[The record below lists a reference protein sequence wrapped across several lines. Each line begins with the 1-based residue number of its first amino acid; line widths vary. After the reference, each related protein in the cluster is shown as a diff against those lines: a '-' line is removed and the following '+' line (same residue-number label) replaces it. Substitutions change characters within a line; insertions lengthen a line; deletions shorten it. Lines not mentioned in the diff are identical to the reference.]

1 MKSHLRSDM
10 TVSEKTGLGK
20 IKIKDIVIIALMS
33 SILFAVQVI
42 FAALPNIELVS
53 LLVIVY
59 TLVFGWRTIGIIY
72 VFAVLEG
79 LLYGFGPWWVM
90 YLYIWT
96 ILYFIVTLLRKNTSV
111 IIWAAVSGIYGL
123 MFGALGAVVYIFI
136 GGIGMAM
143 AYWIAGLMF
152 DIVHGV
158 SNFFVCIILFKPI
171 YTVLKKLNI

>member
-1 MKSHLRSDM
+1 MKSHLWSDM
-10 TVSEKTGLGK
+10 TASDKPKSGK

-59 TLVFGWRTIGIIY
+59 TLVFGWRTLGIIY

-79 LLYGFGPWWVM
+79 LLYGFGPWWIM

-96 ILYFIVTLLRKNTSV
+96 ILYLIVTLLRKNTSV
-111 IIWAAVSGIYGL
+111 IIWATVSGIYGL

-136 GGIGMAM
+136 GGIGMAV